1 MSAPQDKGCRDGDSE
16 KAFSSLS
23 QNRRGGLRP
32 PLSFQSYP
40 WLFESPRS
48 LHTKNTR
55 SDSTFSKPF
64 SIVTAHE
71 QPRLHA

>member
-1 MSAPQDKGCRDGDSE
+1 MPGTGILK
-16 KAFSSLS
+16 KLFLPFP
-23 QNRRGGLRP
+23 NGLRT

-48 LHTKNTR
+48 LHTKTTR